1 MYVLLVF
8 SSQRFL
14 NYFLVE
20 YVLSKSVGVSFA
32 YEFRVFAVK
41 NFKSLPFF
49 FWIQVTQKRRT
60 NALRTWK
67 KKKKTKKKKTK
78 PEFQSLRS
86 SSTFVSDFCISRRL
100 LFHLS
105 HFISFRS
112 ASCEARSSSLHFVS
126 LLTTVRI

>member
-41 NFKSLPFF
+41 NFKSLLLLLD
-49 FWIQVTQKRRT
+49 TSDT
-60 NALRTWK
+60 
-67 KKKKTKKKKTK
+67 KTAHK
-78 PEFQSLRS
+78 
-86 SSTFVSDFCISRRL
+86 
-100 LFHLS
+100 
-105 HFISFRS
+105 RS
-112 ASCEARSSSLHFVS
+112 AYLEEEEEDKKEEDKTGVS
-126 LLTTVRI
+126 IFALFFYFCL